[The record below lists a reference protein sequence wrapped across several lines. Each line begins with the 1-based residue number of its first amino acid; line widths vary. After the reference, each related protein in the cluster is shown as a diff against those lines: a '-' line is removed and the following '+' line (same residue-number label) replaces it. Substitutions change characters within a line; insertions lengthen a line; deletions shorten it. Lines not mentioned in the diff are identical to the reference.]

1 MQSQLPNI
9 IGLLGRAR
17 RGKDTVAN
25 YIIKKYPC
33 YTNIKLSKPIKDAA
47 KSLYDFTY
55 EQLEGS
61 QKEIIDPRWNISP
74 RDAMV
79 FITSTFMNKMGTD
92 FFSKRLFGEFDV
104 RSAAEMSVVSVV
116 SGAEVAAQKHI
127 IISDVRYENDL
138 AEIKKRNGII
148 IKIIRDIEPYHEWE
162 SQIDTFTVMTN
173 GGENT
178 CQYTI
183 SNNGS
188 LADLYKSIDDIFASI
203 KSDK

>member
-104 RSAAEMSVVSVV
+104 RSP
-116 SGAEVAAQKHI
+116 AEVAAQKHI

>member
-1 MQSQLPNI
+1 MQSQLPHI

-92 FFSKRLFGEFDV
+92 FFSKRLFGEFDT
-104 RSAAEMSVVSVV
+104 S
-116 SGAEVAAQKHI
+116 AEVSAQNYI

-162 SQIDTFTVMTN
+162 SQIDTFTDTN

-178 CQYTI
+178 CKYTI